1 MVESGSKRTFHDLE
15 YFEVVVFPYP
25 FIHHKF
31 EGTITKKLCENKFN
45 VILPCFKQNLDK
57 LRVQYIFLHTTCII
71 NFVDF
76 S

>member
-31 EGTITKKLCENKFN
+31 EGTITKKI
-45 VILPCFKQNLDK
+45 VRKQI
-57 LRVQYIFLHTTCII
+57 QC
-71 NFVDF
+71 NFAML
-76 S
+76 